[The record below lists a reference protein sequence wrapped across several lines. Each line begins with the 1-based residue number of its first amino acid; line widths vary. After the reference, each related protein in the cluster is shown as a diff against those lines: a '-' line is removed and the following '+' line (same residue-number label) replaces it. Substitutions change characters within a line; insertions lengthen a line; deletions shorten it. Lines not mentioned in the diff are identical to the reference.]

1 MRWFSS
7 PGATRYGPVGA
18 LLLCVAIC
26 DAARAA
32 AFFHSGFFMHSIDVV
47 LAMLL
52 AVAASGYLIRILPF
66 SLPLPLVQIALGAV
80 VSGVFDAGHEL
91 EPELFFLLFLPP
103 LLFLDGWRIPKQGLF
118 RDKAAILELAL
129 GLVIFTVIGAG
140 FFIHWLI
147 PAMPLAVAFALAA
160 IISPTDPVAVSSI
173 ASKVPIPKRLMHI
186 LEGES
191 LLNDA
196 SGLVCFQFAV
206 AAVLTGTFSVA
217 AASLTFLW
225 VALAGL
231 ALGVATTFGLS
242 RIQAWIWRHFG
253 EEPGSAILVNLLTP
267 FAAYLLAEA
276 FHASGILAAVAA
288 GVTMSYVEMAGN
300 APGNMRL
307 QRSAVWDTVQFTFN
321 GIIFVLLGEQ
331 LPGILDGAVRS
342 VQEAGHLNPWWLA
355 VYVATISASLMA
367 LRFVWVFL
375 SLRWN
380 IFKAQRRGEAH
391 VSPPWRIVVAVSL
404 AGVRGAITL
413 AGVLTLPLMLEDGSP
428 FPARQLAIFLAAS
441 VILVSLLVA
450 SVALPR
456 LLRGLELPEEED
468 EQLKEDLAVK
478 AASQAALE
486 AVEKLRQRLVDG
498 SKHAER
504 YNAAANQVSQRY
516 QRKLGAV
523 DMAETDPEEAVAYE
537 KALRQFRHAALVAER
552 NELFKL
558 ARRREISDDL
568 SRRLVRNLDLIESR
582 KRA

>member
-1 MRWFSS
+1 M
-7 PGATRYGPVGA
+7 
-18 LLLCVAIC
+18 
-26 DAARAA
+26 
-32 AFFHSGFFMHSIDVV
+32 
-47 LAMLL
+47 
-52 AVAASGYLIRILPF
+52 PF

-225 VALAGL
+225 VALAGP

-478 AASQAALE
+478 AASQAALD
-486 AVEKLRQRLVDG
+486 AVEKLRQRLVED

>member
-1 MRWFSS
+1 
-7 PGATRYGPVGA
+7 
-18 LLLCVAIC
+18 
-26 DAARAA
+26 
-32 AFFHSGFFMHSIDVV
+32 MHSIDVV

-267 FAAYLLAEA
+267 FAAYLLAEV

-288 GVTMSYVEMAGN
+288 GITMSYVEMAGN

-355 VYVATISASLMA
+355 VYVATISLSLMA

-478 AASQAALE
+478 AASQAALD
-486 AVEKLRQRLVDG
+486 AVEKLRQRLVED

>member
-1 MRWFSS
+1 
-7 PGATRYGPVGA
+7 
-18 LLLCVAIC
+18 
-26 DAARAA
+26 
-32 AFFHSGFFMHSIDVV
+32 MHSIDVV

-288 GVTMSYVEMAGN
+288 GITMSYVEMAGN

-355 VYVATISASLMA
+355 VYVATISLSLMA
-367 LRFVWVFL
+367 LRLVWVFL

-478 AASQAALE
+478 AASQAALD
-486 AVEKLRQRLVDG
+486 AVEKLRQRLVED

>member
-1 MRWFSS
+1 MPRVRPF
-7 PGATRYGPVGA
+7 
-18 LLLCVAIC
+18 L
-26 DAARAA
+26 
-32 AFFHSGFFMHSIDVV
+32 HSGFFMHSIDVV

-267 FAAYLLAEA
+267 FAAYLLAEV

-288 GVTMSYVEMAGN
+288 GITMSYVEMAGN

-355 VYVATISASLMA
+355 VYVATISLSLMA

-478 AASQAALE
+478 AASQAALD
-486 AVEKLRQRLVDG
+486 AVEKLRQRLVED

>member
-1 MRWFSS
+1 MPRVRPF
-7 PGATRYGPVGA
+7 
-18 LLLCVAIC
+18 L
-26 DAARAA
+26 
-32 AFFHSGFFMHSIDVV
+32 HSGFFMHSIDVV

-103 LLFLDGWRIPKQGLF
+103 LLFLDGWRIPIQGLF

-288 GVTMSYVEMAGN
+288 GITMSYVEMAGN

-355 VYVATISASLMA
+355 VYVATISLSLMA

-478 AASQAALE
+478 AASQAALD
-486 AVEKLRQRLVDG
+486 AVEKLRQRLVED

>member
-1 MRWFSS
+1 MPRVR
-7 PGATRYGPVGA
+7 P
-18 LLLCVAIC
+18 
-26 DAARAA
+26 
-32 AFFHSGFFMHSIDVV
+32 FFHSGFFMHSIDVV

-288 GVTMSYVEMAGN
+288 GITMSYVEMAGN

-355 VYVATISASLMA
+355 VYVATISLSLMA

-478 AASQAALE
+478 AASQAALD
-486 AVEKLRQRLVDG
+486 AVEKLRQRLVED

>member
-1 MRWFSS
+1 
-7 PGATRYGPVGA
+7 
-18 LLLCVAIC
+18 
-26 DAARAA
+26 
-32 AFFHSGFFMHSIDVV
+32 MHSIDVV

-129 GLVIFTVIGAG
+129 GLVVFTVVGAG
-140 FFIHWLI
+140 LLIHWLI

-217 AASLTFLW
+217 TASLTFLW

-288 GVTMSYVEMAGN
+288 GITMSYVEMAGN

-355 VYVATISASLMA
+355 VYVATISTSLMA

-380 IFKAQRRGEAH
+380 IFKAQRRGEQH

-450 SVALPR
+450 SVALPP

-468 EQLKEDLAVK
+468 EQQKEDLAVK

-486 AVEKLRQRLVDG
+486 AVERLRQRLVED
-498 SKHAER
+498 SAHAER

-523 DMAETDPEEAVAYE
+523 DMAETDPEEAGAYE
-537 KALRQFRHAALVAER
+537 QALRQFRHAALVAER

>member
-1 MRWFSS
+1 
-7 PGATRYGPVGA
+7 
-18 LLLCVAIC
+18 
-26 DAARAA
+26 
-32 AFFHSGFFMHSIDVV
+32 MHSIDVI

-478 AASQAALE
+478 AASQAALD
-486 AVEKLRQRLVDG
+486 AVEKLRQRLVED

-516 QRKLGAV
+516 QRKLGAM

>member
-1 MRWFSS
+1 MPRVRPF
-7 PGATRYGPVGA
+7 
-18 LLLCVAIC
+18 L
-26 DAARAA
+26 
-32 AFFHSGFFMHSIDVV
+32 HSGFFMHSIDVV

-66 SLPLPLVQIALGAV
+66 SLPLPLPLVQIALGAV

-288 GVTMSYVEMAGN
+288 GITMSYVEMAGN

-355 VYVATISASLMA
+355 VYVATISLSLMA

-478 AASQAALE
+478 AASQAALD
-486 AVEKLRQRLVDG
+486 AVEKLRQRLVED